1 MLYLFT
7 KKMNK
12 YQYKL
17 LKPPLTLL
25 MLAFS
30 LQISPSNGTL
40 LINLLLNVSL
50 PSLEIILLHIINK
63 NARLRYI
70 VYSSN
75 KSLSAFLSN
84 GTSELLH
91 TL

>member
-1 MLYLFT
+1 
-7 KKMNK
+7 
-12 YQYKL
+12 
-17 LKPPLTLL
+17 

-50 PSLEIILLHIINK
+50 PYNK
-63 NARLRYI
+63 IKYYFNFI
-70 VYSSN
+70 VRKDTVYCLSST
-75 KSLSAFLSN
+75 KFLSAFLPFR
-84 GTSELLH
+84 TSELLH